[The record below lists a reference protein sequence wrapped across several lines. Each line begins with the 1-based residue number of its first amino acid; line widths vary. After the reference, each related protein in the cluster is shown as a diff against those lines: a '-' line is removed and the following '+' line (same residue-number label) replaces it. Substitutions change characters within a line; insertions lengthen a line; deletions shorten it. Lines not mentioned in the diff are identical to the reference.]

1 MNTLHIIVKGRVQG
15 VGFRHF
21 ALIQAKQRGLTGTGK
36 NLSNGNVEIYA
47 TGKEN
52 TLRDYLNTIRQGPVS
67 ADVSGVDSDWQE
79 PTNTYD
85 DFKVVF

>member
-1 MNTLHIIVKGRVQG
+1 MKTLHIIVKGRVQG

-21 ALIQAKQRGLTGTGK
+21 ARVQAKQRGLVGMVK

-47 TGKEN
+47 NGKEEAV
-52 TLRDYLNTIRQGPVS
+52 REYLNTIRQGPVS
-67 ADVSGVDSDWQE
+67 ADVSDVDSDWQE
-79 PTNTYD
+79 SSNTYD